1 MPEAASLNGHTGV
14 RGMRERA
21 LLVGGALAIKSGSS
35 GGVEVRLEVP
45 AGALMPIPLVT
56 RILIADDH
64 PIVRSGLKKVLEAQD
79 DMEVVAEA
87 EDGADAVKKA
97 LAEDVHVAILDVS
110 MPKTTGIQAA
120 QELSKRKPELRL
132 LMPSMYDSEQF
143 LFESLRAGASGY
155 VLKSEADHDIVEAVR
170 RTMRGQSFL
179 YPSAISTLVR
189 DFVDR
194 GRPDD
199 EQQLDVLT
207 PRELQVLKLIA
218 EAYSSKQIA
227 QELVISVKTVERH
240 RQNILDKLGMS
251 DRVELT
257 RYAIRRGLIQA

>member
-1 MPEAASLNGHTGV
+1 V
-14 RGMRERA
+14 
-21 LLVGGALAIKSGSS
+21 
-35 GGVEVRLEVP
+35 
-45 AGALMPIPLVT
+45 PIPLVT
-56 RILIADDH
+56 RILVADDH
-64 PIVRSGLKKVLEAQD
+64 PIVRSGLRKVLDAKP
-79 DMEVVAEA
+79 DMDVVAEA
-87 EDGADAVKKA
+87 EDGAEAVRLA

-110 MPKTTGIQAA
+110 MPTMTGIQAA
-120 QELSKRKPELRL
+120 EELHTRKPEMKL
-132 LMPSMYDSEQF
+132 LMLSMYDSEQF

-155 VLKSEADHDIVEAVR
+155 VLKSGADQDIVEAVR

-189 DFVDR
+189 DFVER

-199 EQQLDVLT
+199 EQQLDILT

-218 EAYSSKQIA
+218 EARTSKEIA
-227 QELVISVKTVERH
+227 KELVISVKTVERH

-257 RYAIRRGLIQA
+257 RYAIRRGLIQP